1 LPVKGHRCYR
11 ISPALLKIS
20 LHPRIH
26 HMIIYQSNKQ
36 NFIKDLISNEIHEII
51 EATYTSK
58 TGHRIAKNE
67 LRSWKESMRYMG
79 AVLNDEEIPS
89 DAGVSIEYTIPQT
102 SKRIDFILTGQDIK
116 NNDQVIIIE
125 LKQWESAELTDKDAI
140 VKTRFQYGV
149 VETSHPS
156 YQAWSYSELLNQLN
170 ETVYTDN
177 INLSPCAYLHNY
189 IEDSVIKNIFY
200 QPYLEKAPVFLKG
213 KEELE
218 KLKIFIKSFVKYGDK
233 TNLMFRIE
241 NGKIKP
247 SKSLADSLEKMI
259 SGNPEFIMLD
269 EQKLVYEMAIKLA
282 KESSPENKNVL
293 IVQGGPGTGKSVVAV
308 NLLVNIIQHLR
319 LVAQYITKNAA
330 PRAVYE
336 AKLTNSMTK
345 SAISNLFTGSGSFHS
360 LEQNTF
366 DVLIAD
372 EAHRLNEKSGMF
384 KNIGE
389 NQIKEIIKSSKLS
402 IFFIDEDQKVTF
414 SDIGSNEEIEK
425 WAKLESANIY
435 HMALESQ
442 FRCNGSDGY
451 LAWLDDVLEIRETAN
466 KTLDGLEYDF
476 QVLSSPN
483 QLKELIFEKN
493 TINNKARIVAGYCWN
508 WVSKSDKSAFDII
521 LPDYDFGMRWNLDTD
536 GSLWIQAPKSV
547 SEVGC
552 IHTCQGLEVDYVGVI
567 IGDDLIVRNGRVIT
581 NPKARAKTDKS
592 ISGYKKL
599 LKVNPDLANKKV
611 DGIIRNTYRT
621 LMTRGMK
628 GCYIFCTDLETQ
640 TYFQDRLRAK
650 T

>member
-1 LPVKGHRCYR
+1 
-11 ISPALLKIS
+11 
-20 LHPRIH
+20 
-26 HMIIYQSNKQ
+26 MIIYQSNKQ

-51 EATYTSK
+51 ETTYTSK
-58 TGHRIAKNE
+58 TGHRVAKNE

-269 EQKLVYEMAIKLA
+269 EQKLVYETAIKLA

-402 IFFIDEDQKVTF
+402 IFFIDEDKKVTF
-414 SDIGSNEEIEK
+414 SDIGINEEIEK

-435 HMALESQ
+435 HIAIESQ

-451 LAWLDDVLEIRETAN
+451 LAWLDDILEIRETAN

-521 LPDYDFGMRWNLDTD
+521 LSDYDFGMRWNLDTD

>member
-1 LPVKGHRCYR
+1 
-11 ISPALLKIS
+11 
-20 LHPRIH
+20 
-26 HMIIYQSNKQ
+26 MIIYQSNKQ

-51 EATYTSK
+51 ETTYTSK
-58 TGHRIAKNE
+58 TGHRVAKNE

-269 EQKLVYEMAIKLA
+269 EQKLVYETAIKLA

-308 NLLVNIIQHLR
+308 NLLVNIIQQLR

-402 IFFIDEDQKVTF
+402 IFFIDE
-414 SDIGSNEEIEK
+414 
-425 WAKLESANIY
+425 
-435 HMALESQ
+435 
-442 FRCNGSDGY
+442 
-451 LAWLDDVLEIRETAN
+451 VLTPTEN
-466 KTLDGLEYDF
+466 
-476 QVLSSPN
+476 
-483 QLKELIFEKN
+483 
-493 TINNKARIVAGYCWN
+493 
-508 WVSKSDKSAFDII
+508 
-521 LPDYDFGMRWNLDTD
+521 
-536 GSLWIQAPKSV
+536 
-547 SEVGC
+547 
-552 IHTCQGLEVDYVGVI
+552 
-567 IGDDLIVRNGRVIT
+567 
-581 NPKARAKTDKS
+581 
-592 ISGYKKL
+592 
-599 LKVNPDLANKKV
+599 
-611 DGIIRNTYRT
+611 
-621 LMTRGMK
+621 
-628 GCYIFCTDLETQ
+628 
-640 TYFQDRLRAK
+640 
-650 T
+650 